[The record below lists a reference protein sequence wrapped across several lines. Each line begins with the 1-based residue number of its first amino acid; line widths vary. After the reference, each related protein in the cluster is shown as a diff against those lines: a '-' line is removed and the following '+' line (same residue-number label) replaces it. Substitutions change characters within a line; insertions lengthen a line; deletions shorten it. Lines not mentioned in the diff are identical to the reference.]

1 MEYIMPKR
9 QAYFPKS
16 PPPTA
21 AKIALIKIWKEFD
34 RQLVKSGYDVKKLRG
49 EPKKKARGQAS

>member
-1 MEYIMPKR
+1 MPKR

-34 RQLVKSGYDVKKLRG
+34 RQLVKRGYDIQKLRG
-49 EPKKKARGQAS
+49 EPKKKGRRLAS